1 VDEYGISTLV
11 SVIIPTFNRSR
22 LVGEAVASA
31 LTQKA
36 VALEVIVVDDGSE
49 DDTAAV
55 LTSFGAAVRPVF
67 QAHAGVSAA
76 RNTGIR
82 MARGEWLAFLD
93 SDDLWLPQKLQKQ
106 LDFFMTHPRFKICQT
121 EETWLRSGRRLNPR
135 HYHRKPQGYCFPRLL
150 ERCLVS
156 PSAVVIHRSLFEEVG
171 LFDESLPA
179 CEDYDLWLRIGCR
192 HPIGLVEEPLTVKR
206 GGHPDQLSSTVPAL
220 DRYRILALAR
230 LLQAEPLSPHQ
241 REQALHVLAHKCRIY
256 SEGCRKRGRK
266 EEAATFRGLPGK
278 ISRQLNLQ
286 WPHPLTSQPRA
297 DKETDSVFKTESV

>member
-1 VDEYGISTLV
+1 MV

-22 LVGEAVASA
+22 LVAEAVASA
-31 LTQKA
+31 LAQEA
-36 VALEVIVVDDGSE
+36 VTFEVIVVDDGSE
-49 DDTAAV
+49 DDTPAV
-55 LTSFGAAVRPVF
+55 LTSLGVAVRPVF

-106 LDFFMTHPRFKICQT
+106 LDFFRTHPHYKICQT
-121 EETWLRSGRRLNPR
+121 EETWIRHGCRLNPKG
-135 HYHRKPQGYCFPRLL
+135 YHRKPQGYCFPRLL

-171 LFDESLPA
+171 FFDESLPA

-220 DRYRILALAR
+220 DRYRILALTK
-230 LLQAEPLSPHQ
+230 LLRVQPLTVHQ
-241 REQALHVLAHKCRIY
+241 QDQALRVLGRICRIY
-256 SEGCRKRGRK
+256 SAGCRKRGRQDEAKAFAELPAKLVRELSRK
-266 EEAATFRGLPGK
+266 EPPGE
-278 ISRQLNLQ
+278 I
-286 WPHPLTSQPRA
+286 
-297 DKETDSVFKTESV
+297 